1 MATGSLQLRGAE
13 QLVSLPFTLHITG
26 DSAEMTGRLT
36 LDRRDFGIGA
46 GYSDE
51 ATVGFAVEILVTLAA
66 TRS

>member
-1 MATGSLQLRGAE
+1 LR
-13 QLVSLPFTLHITG
+13 ITG

-46 GYSDE
+46 GYADE
-51 ATVGFAVEILVTLAA
+51 ETVGYAVEIMVTLTA